1 MVILL
6 TGCMSAIT
14 TVIGGGNPIDAFTM
28 AHFDSNEYQIVTKMR
43 TTAQLVDCGNK
54 ESIKSASNR
63 MWFYSNELQ
72 NFTQYIPKNEKS
84 YKMAQN
90 LNDIVKGLYDKN
102 GEMGKIYCQEKFKV
116 IEDTTEK
123 IQKATG
129 NKPR

>member
-1 MVILL
+1 MAFML
-6 TGCMSAIT
+6 TGCVSAVTSI
-14 TVIGGGNPIDAFTM
+14 IGGGNPIDALTM

-54 ESIKSASNR
+54 ESIKLTSNK

-90 LNDIVKGLYDKN
+90 LNEIVKGLHDKN
-102 GEMGKIYCQEKFKV
+102 GEMGKMYCEEKFKV